1 MPKNKNSYF
10 SVSGI
15 EKQKKQTI
23 IIYMNVNVLK
33 TNLNDEVAMGKRNVF
48 TLIELLVVIAIIAI
62 LAGMLLPALNS
73 ARQRVKSTHCLNN
86 LKQLYTFFT
95 VYSNDNQEHV
105 LTFYYG
111 SIGFGNY
118 WWERI
123 IRDNYN
129 VRTTGGVTAAHK
141 KNLCLSQ

>member
-48 TLIELLVVIAIIAI
+48 TLIELLVAV
-62 LAGMLLPALNS
+62 S
-73 ARQRVKSTHCLNN
+73 KFQ
-86 LKQLYTFFT
+86 
-95 VYSNDNQEHV
+95 
-105 LTFYYG
+105 
-111 SIGFGNY
+111 
-118 WWERI
+118 
-123 IRDNYN
+123 
-129 VRTTGGVTAAHK
+129 
-141 KNLCLSQ
+141 